1 MKLFALGTFIAGA
14 LATSSASYGSNGNAY
29 SNGGMPNGQYD
40 SSKAYS
46 YGSPPA
52 DKNGKNGKY
61 GMTGGVM
68 DGEKATKDI
77 MVISQNWGDGKGEM
91 QMNAASNGG
100 KVHTVG
106 GVG

>member
-1 MKLFALGTFIAGA
+1 MKLLALGTFIAGA
-14 LATSSASYGSNGNAY
+14 LATSSASHGYNGNAY
-29 SNGGMPNGQYD
+29 PNGGMPDGKYD

-46 YGSPPA
+46 YNSPPA
-52 DKNGKNGKY
+52 DMDGKY
-61 GMTGGVM
+61 GVM

-91 QMNAASNGG
+91 QMNTASNGG

-106 GVG
+106 GVD